1 MLQRSCRKKILVGSL
16 SISMKYIDIYF
27 RAMCLKKSFGEVEGN
42 QIVESLE
49 AIRE

>member
-1 MLQRSCRKKILVGSL
+1 
-16 SISMKYIDIYF
+16 MKYAFIYI

-42 QIVESLE
+42 KIVESLE